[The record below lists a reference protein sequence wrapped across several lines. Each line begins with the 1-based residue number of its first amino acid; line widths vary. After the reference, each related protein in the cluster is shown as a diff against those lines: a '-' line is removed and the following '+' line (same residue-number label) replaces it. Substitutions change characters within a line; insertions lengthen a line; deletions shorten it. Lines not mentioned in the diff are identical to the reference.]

1 MFFRPPMIPLTRT
14 KLTGNPQEGTPRR
27 EGNRLGAVEIRT
39 IRTDDGGGHLEV
51 HSFSPAAVP
60 ALHAGGESPGD
71 PGSAGQPGVVVIHG
85 TLVTDALYRPFAMK
99 IGRLL
104 GRPVHTYNRR
114 GRGGSS
120 AQPEDYSAATEVS
133 DLATV
138 IRATGSTDVVAHSY
152 GGFVALQA
160 ARTEPIRR
168 LVTYDA
174 AVSLSG
180 SLSRRWR
187 PELEYSMAAGQLDHA
202 WAHLVQGLE
211 TAGPVSKLP
220 LGALR
225 MLSILSART
234 RLGAEMRQLL
244 PTAVAEMRAVLNAD
258 AALEDFTGITAPT
271 LMLSGGWSP
280 SYFAET
286 GRQLAAAVPAIDF
299 ALVPGQLHEGPLRP
313 GHRLALTTARF
324 LANDVNLRL
333 RRLRADRHPPGNR
346 LRMGQ

>member
-1 MFFRPPMIPLTRT
+1 
-14 KLTGNPQEGTPRR
+14 
-27 EGNRLGAVEIRT
+27 VETRT
-39 IRTDDGGGHLEV
+39 IRTDDGEGHLQV
-51 HSFSPAAVP
+51 HSFRPAHGPGLPAAADRP
-60 ALHAGGESPGD
+60 N
-71 PGSAGQPGVVVIHG
+71 GSAEATAQPGVVVVHG
-85 TLVTDALYRPFAMK
+85 TLVTDALYRPFALK
-99 IGRLL
+99 IARLL

-120 AQPEDYSAATEVS
+120 GQRDDYSAATEVS
-133 DLATV
+133 DL
-138 IRATGSTDVVAHSY
+138 RAVMRDTGSADVVAHSY

-187 PELEYSMAAGQLDHA
+187 PELEQSMAAGQLDHA

-244 PTAVAEMRAVLNAD
+244 PTAVAEMKAVLQAD
-258 AALEDFTGITAPT
+258 SDLGDFAGITTPT

-280 SYFAET
+280 AYFAET
-286 GRQLAAAVPAIDF
+286 GRQLAAAVPSIDF

-324 LANDVNLRL
+324 LADDAGLRL
-333 RRLRADRHPPGNR
+333 QRIRAGRFPQPSR
-346 LRMGQ
+346 RMGP